1 MKIIENG
8 FADIENSASTF
19 NDRAV
24 DFTAFNVK
32 NTMKTT
38 ALLIVFVSVAAL
50 VGCSRARVESV
61 STLADVPLPVRT
73 LSVTNAPFERAM
85 TVQGTLEAVESATVS
100 ARIPGPLL
108 EVCVDLGD
116 TVVAGETKLF
126 AVDSATASNQVVIAR
141 EAAATA
147 RAHVAVA
154 EANVAKAEAVAKK
167 AVRDAERF
175 SRLHGEERV
184 SDNEWERAQTQ
195 RETSEA
201 DVAVAKAS
209 LQLAR
214 QQVSQAE
221 AQLSIAERQLAD
233 ATLYAP
239 CDGVVSARMREPG
252 EQVGPGTPV
261 VAIKGTAEVKALAFL
276 PAQHYASVTPGMTEV
291 EIGVGGVKTA
301 AKVIAKSPAID
312 QRLRVFEI
320 RALLPGS
327 ATAVP
332 GAMADFRVV
341 FERREGLSVPQEAV
355 LSRAAGTIVFVA
367 QQEGTAKEIPVRIGL
382 RDGGRIEILSG
393 LAPGDPVIVQGQTQ
407 LYDGRKIKVK

>member
-1 MKIIENG
+1 MFG
-8 FADIENSASTF
+8 SSA
-19 NDRAV
+19 
-24 DFTAFNVK
+24 
-32 NTMKTT
+32 M
-38 ALLIVFVSVAAL
+38 L
-50 VGCSRARVESV
+50 VGCSRAKVESV

-100 ARIPGPLL
+100 ARIPGPLS

-116 TVVAGETKLF
+116 KVVAGETKLF
-126 AVDSATASNQVVIAR
+126 AVDSATVSNQVVIAR

-175 SRLHGEERV
+175 ARLHGEDRV

-195 RETSEA
+195 RETAEA

-239 CDGVVSARMREPG
+239 CDGIVAARLKEPG
-252 EQVGPGTPV
+252 EQVGPGAPV
-261 VAIKGTAEVKALAFL
+261 IVVKGVQELKALAFL
-276 PAQHYASVTPGMTEV
+276 PAKHYAEVIPGETEV
-291 EIGVGGVKTA
+291 DLRAGSAAPVM
-301 AKVIAKSPAID
+301 AKVSAKSPAID

-320 RALLPGS
+320 RARLPGS

-332 GAMADFRVV
+332 GAMADFHVV
-341 FERREGLSVPQEAV
+341 FERRDGVSVPQEAV
-355 LSRAAGTIVFVA
+355 LSRAAGTVVFVA
-367 QQEGTAKEIPVRIGL
+367 QADGTAKEIPVRVGF
-382 RDGGRIEILSG
+382 RDSGRAEILSG
-393 LAPGDPVIVQGQTQ
+393 LAPGDPVIVEGQTQ
-407 LYDGRKIKVK
+407 LYDGRKIEVK

>member
-1 MKIIENG
+1 MKH
-8 FADIENSASTF
+8 NSIYLLPIATL
-19 NDRAV
+19 
-24 DFTAFNVK
+24 
-32 NTMKTT
+32 
-38 ALLIVFVSVAAL
+38 ALF
-50 VGCSRARVESV
+50 VGCTKRGVESA

-73 LSVTNAPFERAM
+73 LSTTNAVFERAT
-85 TVQGTLEAVESATVS
+85 TVQGTLESVDSVIVS

-108 EVCVDLGD
+108 DVCVDLGD
-116 TVVAGETKLF
+116 RVEAGETKLF
-126 AVDSATASNQVVIAR
+126 AVDYVAVSNQTVIAR

-147 RAHVAVA
+147 RAQVAVA

-175 SRLHGEERV
+175 SRLHAEERV
-184 SDNEWERAQTQ
+184 SDNEWEGAQTR

-239 CDGVVSARMREPG
+239 CDGIVCARLREPG

-261 VAIKGTAEVKALAFL
+261 VAIKGTDELKAIAFL
-276 PAQHYASVTPGMTEV
+276 PARHYAEVIPGETKVQVQTGARDGGLRPPSPPV
-291 EIGVGGVKTA
+291 ETTVV
-301 AKVIAKSPAID
+301 AKSPAID

-341 FERREGLSVPQEAV
+341 FERREGISVPQEAV
-355 LSRAAGTIVFVA
+355 LSRAAGTVVFVA
-367 QQEGTAKEIPVRIGL
+367 QPDGTAKEVPVRIGL
-382 RDGGRIEILSG
+382 RDSGRVEILEG
-393 LAPGDPVIVQGQTQ
+393 LALDAPVILQGQTQ
-407 LYDGRKIKVK
+407 LYDGRKIEVK

>member
-1 MKIIENG
+1 MKPFTLASSL
-8 FADIENSASTF
+8 FAILLAGCAEQ
-19 NDRAV
+19 NDERAQ
-24 DFTAFNVK
+24 
-32 NTMKTT
+32 
-38 ALLIVFVSVAAL
+38 
-50 VGCSRARVESV
+50 
-61 STLADVPLPVRT
+61 TLADIPLPVRT
-73 LSVTNAPFERAM
+73 IAATNAPFERAA
-85 TVQGTLEAVESATVS
+85 TVQGTLDSVESAIVS

-116 TVVAGETKLF
+116 RVVAGETRLF

-154 EANVAKAEAVAKK
+154 EANVAKAEAVARK
-167 AVRDAERF
+167 AALDAERF

-201 DVAVAKAS
+201 DVAVARAS

-239 CDGVVSARMREPG
+239 CDGIVSARLREPG

-276 PAQHYASVTPGMTEV
+276 PAQHYASVEPGETEV
-291 EIGVGGVKTA
+291 EIGVGGAKTT
-301 AKVIAKSPAID
+301 AKIAAKSPAID
-312 QRLRVFEI
+312 PRLRVFEI
-320 RALLPGS
+320 KALLPGS
-327 ATAVP
+327 DTAVA

-341 FERREGLSVPQEAV
+341 FERRTGVSVPQEAI
-355 LSRAAGTIVFVA
+355 LSRASGAVVFLA
-367 QQEGTAKEIPVRIGL
+367 RQDGTAKEVPVRVGL
-382 RDGGRIEILSG
+382 RDGGRAEILSG
-393 LAPGDPVIVQGQTQ
+393 LAAGDPVIVQGQTQ
-407 LYDGRKIKVK
+407 LYDGRKIAIGGEEPRAKSEE

>member
-1 MKIIENG
+1 MK
-8 FADIENSASTF
+8 
-19 NDRAV
+19 
-24 DFTAFNVK
+24 
-32 NTMKTT
+32 KTIVY
-38 ALLIVFVSVAAL
+38 LL
-50 VGCSRARVESV
+50 V
-61 STLADVPLPVRT
+61 STLAFVGCAKRDVEPVRTLADIPLPVRT
-73 LSVTNAPFERAM
+73 IAVTNAPFERAT
-85 TVQGTLEAVESATVS
+85 TVQGTLDSVESAIVS

-116 TVVAGETKLF
+116 KVVAGETKLF

-167 AVRDAERF
+167 SVRDAERF
-175 SRLHGEERV
+175 ERLHKEERV

-239 CDGVVSARMREPG
+239 CDGIVSTRMREPG

-261 VAIKGTAEVKALAFL
+261 VAIKGTAEIKALAFL
-276 PAQHYASVTPGMTEV
+276 PAQHYASVTPGVTEV
-291 EIGVGGVKTA
+291 EISVGGAKTTSKIA
-301 AKVIAKSPAID
+301 AKSPAID
-312 QRLRVFEI
+312 PRLRVFEI

-327 ATAVP
+327 DSAVA

-341 FERREGLSVPQEAV
+341 FERRTGVSVPQEAI
-355 LSRAAGTIVFVA
+355 LSRAAGTVVFIA
-367 QQEGTAKEIPVRIGL
+367 QQDGTAKEVPVRVGL
-382 RDGGRIEILSG
+382 RDGGRAEILSG

-407 LYDGRKIKVK
+407 LYDGRLVARRTAESEELKVKSEE

>member
-1 MKIIENG
+1 
-8 FADIENSASTF
+8 
-19 NDRAV
+19 
-24 DFTAFNVK
+24 
-32 NTMKTT
+32 MKTS
-38 ALLIVFVSVAAL
+38 LLLFSLLSLSLLSA
-50 VGCSRARVESV
+50 CTKSSNETV
-61 STLADVPLPVRT
+61 STLADIPLPVR
-73 LSVTNAPFERAM
+73 SIAVTNAPFERAM
-85 TVQGTLEAVESATVS
+85 TVQGTLDSVESAIVS

-116 TVVAGETKLF
+116 KVVAGKTKLF

-154 EANVAKAEAVAKK
+154 EVNVAKAEAVAKK
-167 AVRDAERF
+167 AALDAERF

-239 CDGVVSARMREPG
+239 CDGIVSARMREPG

-261 VAIKGTAEVKALAFL
+261 VAIKGTAEIKALAFL
-276 PAQHYASVTPGMTEV
+276 PAQHYASVTPGVTEV
-291 EIGVGGVKTA
+291 EISVGGAKTA
-301 AKVIAKSPAID
+301 AKIAAKSPAID
-312 QRLRVFEI
+312 PRLRVFEI

-327 ATAVP
+327 DTAVA

-341 FERREGLSVPQEAV
+341 FEKRTGVSVPQEAI
-355 LSRAAGTIVFVA
+355 LSRAAGTVVFVA
-367 QQEGTAKEIPVRIGL
+367 QQDGTAKEVPVRVGL
-382 RDGGRIEILSG
+382 RDGGRAEILSG

-407 LYDGRKIKVK
+407 LYDGRKIEVK

>member
-1 MKIIENG
+1 MKHDSIYVLSIAM
-8 FADIENSASTF
+8 FALFA
-19 NDRAV
+19 
-24 DFTAFNVK
+24 
-32 NTMKTT
+32 
-38 ALLIVFVSVAAL
+38 
-50 VGCSRARVESV
+50 GCTKQGTESV
-61 STLADVPLPVRT
+61 STLADVALPVRT

-100 ARIPGPLL
+100 ARIPGPLS

-116 TVVAGETKLF
+116 KVVAGETKLF
-126 AVDSATASNQVVIAR
+126 AVDSATVSNQVVIAR

-175 SRLHGEERV
+175 ARLHGEDRV

-195 RETSEA
+195 RETAEA

-239 CDGVVSARMREPG
+239 CDGIVAARLKEPG
-252 EQVGPGTPV
+252 EQVGPGAPV
-261 VAIKGTAEVKALAFL
+261 IVVKGVQELKALAFL
-276 PAQHYASVTPGMTEV
+276 PAKHYAEVIPGETEV
-291 EIGVGGVKTA
+291 DLRAGSVAPVM
-301 AKVIAKSPAID
+301 AKVSAKSPVID

-320 RALLPGS
+320 KALLPGS
-327 ATAVP
+327 DTAVP

-341 FERREGLSVPQEAV
+341 FERREGVSVPQEAV
-355 LSRAAGTIVFVA
+355 LNRAAGTVVFVA
-367 QQEGTAKEIPVRIGL
+367 QPDGTAKEIPVRIGL
-382 RDGGRIEILSG
+382 RDSGRAEILSG
-393 LAPGDPVIVQGQTQ
+393 LAPGDPVIVEGQSQ
-407 LYDGRKIKVK
+407 LYDGRKIEVK

>member
-1 MKIIENG
+1 MKHIL
-8 FADIENSASTF
+8 NSIALS
-19 NDRAV
+19 A
-24 DFTAFNVK
+24 
-32 NTMKTT
+32 
-38 ALLIVFVSVAAL
+38 ALLA
-50 VGCSRARVESV
+50 GCSNTASDAAR
-61 STLADVPLPVRT
+61 TLADVPLPVRT
-73 LSVTNAPFERAM
+73 LAVTNAPFERAM
-85 TVQGTLEAVESATVS
+85 TVQGTLDSAESAIVS

-116 TVVAGETKLF
+116 KVVAGETKLF
-126 AVDSATASNQVVIAR
+126 AVDSATVSNQVVIAR

-147 RAHVAVA
+147 RAQVAVA
-154 EANVAKAEAVAKK
+154 EANVAKAESVAKK

-175 SRLHGEERV
+175 SRLHGEDRV
-184 SDNEWERAQTQ
+184 SDNEWENALTR

-221 AQLSIAERQLAD
+221 AQLAIAERQLSD

-239 CDGVVSARMREPG
+239 CDGVVNARLREPG

-261 VAIKGTAEVKALAFL
+261 VAINGTAEVKAVAFL
-276 PAQHYASVTPGMTEV
+276 PAKHYAEVVPGETEV
-291 EIGVGGVKTA
+291 DLRAGSA
-301 AKVIAKSPAID
+301 APVVSKVSAKSPAID

-320 RALLPGS
+320 RARLPGS

-341 FERREGLSVPQEAV
+341 FERRDGLSVPQEAV
-355 LSRAAGTIVFVA
+355 LNRAAGTVVFVA
-367 QQEGTAKEIPVRIGL
+367 LPDGTAKEVPVHVGL
-382 RDGGRIEILSG
+382 RDSGRAEILEG
-393 LAPGDPVIVQGQTQ
+393 LALGDPVIVEGQSQ
-407 LYDGRKIKVK
+407 LYDGRKIEVK

>member
-1 MKIIENG
+1 MKHDSIYVLSIAILAL
-8 FADIENSASTF
+8 FA
-19 NDRAV
+19 
-24 DFTAFNVK
+24 
-32 NTMKTT
+32 
-38 ALLIVFVSVAAL
+38 
-50 VGCSRARVESV
+50 GCTKQGAESV

-100 ARIPGPLL
+100 ARIPGPLS

-116 TVVAGETKLF
+116 KVVAGETKLF
-126 AVDSATASNQVVIAR
+126 AVDSATVSNQVVIAR

-175 SRLHGEERV
+175 SRLHGEDRV

-239 CDGVVSARMREPG
+239 CDGIVAARLKEPG

-261 VAIKGTAEVKALAFL
+261 VVVKGVKELKALAFL
-276 PAQHYASVTPGMTEV
+276 PAKHYAEVIPGETEV
-291 EIGVGGVKTA
+291 DLRAGSAAPVM
-301 AKVIAKSPAID
+301 AKVSAKSPAID

-320 RALLPGS
+320 KALLPGS
-327 ATAVP
+327 DTAVP

-341 FERREGLSVPQEAV
+341 FERREGVSVPQEAV
-355 LSRAAGTIVFVA
+355 LSRAAGTVAFVA
-367 QQEGTAKEIPVRIGL
+367 QPDGTAKEIPVRIGL
-382 RDGGRIEILSG
+382 RDSGRAEILSG
-393 LAPGDPVIVQGQTQ
+393 LAPGDPVIVEGQSQ
-407 LYDGRKIKVK
+407 LYDGRKIEVK

>member
-1 MKIIENG
+1 MKHDSIYVLSI
-8 FADIENSASTF
+8 AILASL
-19 NDRAV
+19 A
-24 DFTAFNVK
+24 
-32 NTMKTT
+32 
-38 ALLIVFVSVAAL
+38 
-50 VGCSRARVESV
+50 GCTKRDAESI
-61 STLADVPLPVRT
+61 STLADVALPVRT

-100 ARIPGPLL
+100 ARIPGPLS

-116 TVVAGETKLF
+116 KVVAGETKLF
-126 AVDSATASNQVVIAR
+126 AVDSATVSNQVVIAR

-175 SRLHGEERV
+175 ARLHGEDRV

-239 CDGVVSARMREPG
+239 CDGIVAARLREPG

-261 VAIKGTAEVKALAFL
+261 VVVKGVKELKALAFL
-276 PAQHYASVTPGMTEV
+276 PAKHYAEVIPGETKVQVRTGVRDGGLHPPSPPV
-291 EIGVGGVKTA
+291 ETTVV
-301 AKVIAKSPAID
+301 AKSPAID

-320 RALLPGS
+320 KALLPGS
-327 ATAVP
+327 ETAVP

-341 FERREGLSVPQEAV
+341 FERREGVSIPQEAV
-355 LSRAAGTIVFVA
+355 LSRAAGTVIFVA
-367 QQEGTAKEIPVRIGL
+367 QPDGTAKEVPVRVGL
-382 RDGGRIEILSG
+382 RDSGRAEILSG
-393 LAPGDPVIVQGQTQ
+393 LAPGDPVIVEGQTQ
-407 LYDGRKIKVK
+407 LYDGRKIARTAGSEELRVKSEE

>member
-1 MKIIENG
+1 MKHDSIWG
-8 FADIENSASTF
+8 ACPPSPPDPDPT
-19 NDRAV
+19 R
-24 DFTAFNVK
+24 
-32 NTMKTT
+32 TMKHDSIYVLSIAIL
-38 ALLIVFVSVAAL
+38 ALFA
-50 VGCSRARVESV
+50 GCTKQGAESV

-100 ARIPGPLL
+100 ARIPGPLS

-116 TVVAGETKLF
+116 KVVAGETKLF
-126 AVDSATASNQVVIAR
+126 AVDSATVSNQVVIAR

-147 RAHVAVA
+147 RAHVAVS

-175 SRLHGEERV
+175 ARLHGEDRV

-195 RETSEA
+195 RETAEA

-239 CDGVVSARMREPG
+239 CDGIVSARLREPG

-261 VAIKGTAEVKALAFL
+261 VVVQGVKELKALAFL
-276 PAQHYASVTPGMTEV
+276 PAKHYAEVIPGETKV
-291 EIGVGGVKTA
+291 QVQTGARDGGMRPPSPPMETTV
-301 AKVIAKSPAID
+301 VAKSPAID

-320 RALLPGS
+320 KALLPGS
-327 ATAVP
+327 DAAVP
-332 GAMADFRVV
+332 GAMADFHVV
-341 FERREGLSVPQEAV
+341 FERREGVSVPQETV
-355 LSRAAGTIVFVA
+355 LSRAAGTVVFVA
-367 QQEGTAKEIPVRIGL
+367 QPDGTAKEVPVRVGL
-382 RDGGRIEILSG
+382 RDSGRAEILEG
-393 LAPGDPVIVQGQTQ
+393 LDLGAPVIVQGQSQ
-407 LYDGRKIKVK
+407 LYDGRKIEVK